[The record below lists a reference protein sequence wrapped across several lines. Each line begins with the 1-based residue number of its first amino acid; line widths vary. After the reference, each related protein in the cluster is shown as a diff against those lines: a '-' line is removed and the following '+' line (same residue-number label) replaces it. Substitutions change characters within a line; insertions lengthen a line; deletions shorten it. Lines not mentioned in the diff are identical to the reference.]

1 MCNWAFLARPY
12 GRAWDKYTIYLWT
25 YFISTCKIKWIKLI
39 QFISTFLRSNTA
51 VMHETTRANMFP
63 PVPVIP
69 YYDIQLVIRGR
80 RYAIR
85 ASTARKFLRRSL
97 LQYYNCSFV
106 IIGREPDFPV
116 PSRGEA
122 SFIPQEFPSTRIT
135 SFLTSVE
142 ICRYNCFK
150 RVSFL
155 DGRRK
160 VENVYP
166 GLRPPVSFTV
176 TRRHTYQLPSSAS
189 TAIYLRG
196 DDSINNMNCFMKTV
210 RSLQ

>member
-85 ASTARKFLRRSL
+85 ASAARKFLRRSL

-106 IIGREPDFPV
+106 IIGGDPAFQCTSTRC
-116 PSRGEA
+116 EA
-122 SFIPQEFPSTRIT
+122 SSPGDT
-135 SFLTSVE
+135 SFPT
-142 ICRYNCFK
+142 IW
-150 RVSFL
+150 RVQDRASI
-155 DGRRK
+155 GR
-160 VENVYP
+160 NT
-166 GLRPPVSFTV
+166 LRTTTT
-176 TRRHTYQLPSSAS
+176 TRSSP
-189 TAIYLRG
+189 Y
-196 DDSINNMNCFMKTV
+196 
-210 RSLQ
+210 